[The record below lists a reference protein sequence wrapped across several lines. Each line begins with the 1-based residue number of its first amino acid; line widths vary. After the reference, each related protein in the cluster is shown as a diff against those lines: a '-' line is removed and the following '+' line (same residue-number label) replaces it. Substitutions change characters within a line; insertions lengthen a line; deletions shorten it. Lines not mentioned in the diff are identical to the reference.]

1 VSAEASHPTTLT
13 TRIRHLFQ
21 IPHSTW
27 S

>member
-1 VSAEASHPTTLT
+1 VSGEASHPTTLT